1 MKKKTWIAWCAA
13 GLLLAAVLGADIW
26 KVNQKVNALSVSVQE
41 MQQTQQAQGEQ
52 ILQQSELM
60 ALQAEAA
67 AVKDRDSVIPVLDP
81 GTDGWL
87 VTQYGNPGGQQEMCY
102 TITTEN
108 GLVIVDGGFSY
119 EVPRLRKIIAEYGN
133 SVEAWILTHPHPD
146 HITAFMDIYEDPQGI
161 IIHHIYTAEQAPQ
174 ELMEEKAP
182 WDDFSALERF
192 RALNIPNLEY
202 LHKGDQLDLLGLKM
216 EVLSAYDTEME
227 PLTKDLMNDGSLMF
241 RISGKEDS
249 MLFCA
254 DVGTSL
260 TKTLV
265 KEYGETL
272 KSDYLQMGH
281 HGFGGLGKK
290 FYRLVAPRAAFFDA
304 PDWLVNGEDDR
315 STKKNE
321 ELMRAM
327 GCTIFFYYT
336 APNQI
341 LLK

>member
-13 GLLLAAVLGADIW
+13 GLLLAAALGAGIW
-26 KVNQKVNALSVSVQE
+26 KVNKKVNALFTSVQE
-41 MQQTQQAQGEQ
+41 MQQALQSQGEQ
-52 ILQQSELM
+52 ILQQ
-60 ALQAEAA
+60 ADAP
-67 AVKDRDSVIPVLDP
+67 VIKDRDSVIPVLNP

-87 VTQYGNPGGQQEMCY
+87 ITQYGNPGGQQEMCY

-146 HITAFMDIYEDPQGI
+146 HITAFMDIYEDPQDI
-161 IIHHIYTAEQAPQ
+161 FIHHIYTVEQAPQ

-202 LHKGDQLDLLGLKM
+202 LHKGDQLDLLGLKV
-216 EVLSAYDTEME
+216 EVLSAYDKEMKA
-227 PLTKDLMNDGSLMF
+227 LTKDLMNDGSLMF

-260 TKTLV
+260 TETLV
-265 KEYGETL
+265 DEYGDSL

-281 HGFGGLGKK
+281 HGFGGLDQE
-290 FYRLVAPRAAFFDA
+290 FYRLTAPKAAFFDA
-304 PDWLVNGEDDR
+304 PDWLVNGEGDR
-315 STKKNE
+315 NTKKNE

-327 GCTIFFYYT
+327 DCTLFFYYT